1 MLDNKPDQPTKFR
14 KNIWVE
20 INDELRGTYKKVN
33 QIRFKSL
40 MLSSSLCDYRDTYII
55 VKGTITVAQETA
67 VAPNNLIRR

>member
-1 MLDNKPDQPTKFR
+1 
-14 KNIWVE
+14 
-20 INDELRGTYKKVN
+20 
-33 QIRFKSL
+33 